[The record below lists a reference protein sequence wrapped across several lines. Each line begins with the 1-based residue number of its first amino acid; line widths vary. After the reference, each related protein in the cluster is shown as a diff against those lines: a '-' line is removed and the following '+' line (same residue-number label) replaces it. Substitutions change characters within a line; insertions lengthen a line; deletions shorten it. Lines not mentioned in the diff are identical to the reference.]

1 MTKTFIMFRDGR
13 RLRAAHAQ
21 LARLDAPILVDG
33 RRFNPAGGFTHWS
46 HITDAK
52 KRLVGFAVQS
62 LEHANSS
69 TEWRAWWDSFDN
81 RILEEFFEALLFFT
95 ETIPTDW
102 HHDCALLVGGWVYSD
117 GAGDFAL
124 GIPDENGYCFKP
136 SEPTQFWTDI
146 GFEVARCTVSSA
158 E

>member
-21 LARLDAPILVDG
+21 LAILDGPIVLEG
-33 RRFNPAGGFTHWS
+33 RRFHPAGGFTHWS

-62 LEHANSS
+62 MEDANSS
-69 TEWRAWWDSFDN
+69 AEWRAWWDSFDN
-81 RILEEFFEALLFFT
+81 RTIDDFFEAFVFLT
-95 ETIPTDW
+95 ETVPVNWQD
-102 HHDCALLVGGWVYSD
+102 DCALLVGGSVYSD
-117 GAGDFAL
+117 GAGDFVLAV
-124 GIPDENGYCFKP
+124 PDENGRCFKRG
-136 SEPTQFWTDI
+136 EPTQFWTDI
-146 GFEVARCTVSSA
+146 GFEVARCAVSSA